1 MATLQGTRFTA
12 AQTSMRSSRR
22 IRQQYPGVIVTCPE
36 LVNKIESD
44 NVLLVRLPNERG

>member
-1 MATLQGTRFTA
+1 VQPDHGSLW
-12 AQTSMRSSRR
+12 
-22 IRQQYPGVIVTCPE
+22 IYPGVIVTCPE